1 MSRAEATEMQK
12 DMRDDYDFSDGVR
25 GKYASRLAEGS
36 KVVVIDPDV
45 AEEFPDSEAVNEALR
60 TLMAGQR

>member
-1 MSRAEATEMQK
+1 MSRAEATEVQT
-12 DMRDDYDFSDGVR
+12 DMRDDYDFSEGVR

-45 AEEFPDSEAVNEALR
+45 AEEFPDADAVNEALR
-60 TLMAGQR
+60 TLMTPKR